1 MPVSI
6 YKPIGQT
13 PNELIGIYK
22 KENKNVKKVS
32 FAGRLDPMAH
42 GTMLLLINEE
52 CKMHDTYIG
61 HNKIYEF
68 QILYGFQTDTFD
80 VLGILKKYLSP
91 IKFKKNIDSINLN
104 KYIGKTKQEYPPYS
118 SIVVNKKPLWEWSKL
133 GLIDTIKPLPSK
145 EIEIYEFEEII
156 HESSIESYES
166 LHEKIK
172 SMIYSLSEKN
182 QPKFR
187 VPEIMNVWNT
197 YFDSYKDI
205 LTGLTPIIKKYRAN
219 VSSGTYIRSLSNQ
232 IGNDIGCGALAI
244 DIKRIKLY

>member
-1 MPVSI
+1 MPISI

-13 PNELIGIYK
+13 PNELIDIYK

-52 CKMHDTYIG
+52 CKMHDIYIG

-80 VLGILKKYLSP
+80 ILGILNAYHNP
-91 IKFKKNIDSINLN
+91 IKFKQKIDSINLN

-145 EIEIYEFEEII
+145 EIEIYEFKEII
-156 HESSIESYES
+156 YESSIESYTS

-172 SMIYSLSEKN
+172 NMIYSLSEKN

-187 VPEIMNVWNT
+187 VPEIMNIWNT
-197 YFDSYKDI
+197 YFDSYKDTLI
-205 LTGLTPIIKKYRAN
+205 GLTPIIKKYRAN